1 MFDTARKIYEA
12 HNQCVNPFHPHFC
25 NCTGACRKEKQEKS
39 KPLENSELYRNSEI
53 IAMKM
58 IEHLE
63 KRIKDLEQENKRL
76 TENNHVMR
84 VRLSKVDTAGS
95 CQ

>member
-1 MFDTARKIYEA
+1 MFDINRELFKA
-12 HNQCVNPFHPHFC
+12 HHPCQNPQGRQFC
-25 NCTGACRKEKQEKS
+25 NCAGACREEKQEES

-84 VRLSKVDTAGS
+84 VRLSKVDMAGS